1 MSLHVIVCHELPV
14 VRDGLCA
21 LLGVENGIEIVEST
35 DSGRH
40 VLALLRSST
49 VDVQVVL
56 TGLQLNGLSAVELI
70 RRVGDLD
77 VDHRPQVVA
86 FAVPDDDDVIA
97 EVLHAGASG
106 LLTEDASREDLGSAI
121 RAAAQGD
128 ALLAPKIASR
138 LVGWFRK
145 LDMQPDETL
154 QPGVSSLTPR
164 EREVLLCTAGGMSA
178 DEVARKLFIGVAT
191 VRTHLYRLRCKL
203 EVNDRAQLVAYAY
216 RVGLMRSAGAG
227 SSAGWGRPVQPQPDG
242 RLSRLIPAERA
253 VRPPQRCPATA

>member
-21 LLGVENGIEIVEST
+21 FLGVEDGIEIVEST

-40 VLALLRSST
+40 VLAVLRSAA

-70 RRVGDLD
+70 RRVGDLH
-77 VDHRPQVVA
+77 VDPRPQVVA

-106 LLTEDASREDLGSAI
+106 LLTEDASREELRSAI

-138 LVGWFRK
+138 LVGWFRR
-145 LDMQPDETL
+145 LDVQPEETL
-154 QPGVSSLTPR
+154 QPAVSSLTPR
-164 EREVLLCTAGGMSA
+164 EQEVLLCTAGGMSA
-178 DEVARKLFIGVAT
+178 DEIARKLFIGVAT

-227 SSAGWGRPVQPQPDG
+227 SSAGWGSPVPQEPDGWISRLVPPQPAI
-242 RLSRLIPAERA
+242 RR
-253 VRPPQRCPATA
+253 PQRCSATA